1 MSVAGAF
8 GGRAAF
14 ARNTSWGGSSN
25 TSWGGSSN
33 TSWGGSAMA
42 SRANTSWGGSSN
54 TSWGGGRG
62 RAAMTALAIVLPL
75 LAALPFARAAH
86 TERVVVVGANAS
98 SALRDAGGS
107 QISLLT
113 NGVAVGRANAATSAS
128 LRSHGF
134 RVAADA
140 PVQLDAV
147 PAPQMSSTGRLS
159 VRELTNARLIGE
171 GSGQDIAVVDSGVN
185 AVPGLAGRVVQGADF
200 TGTGAND
207 GYGHGTFV
215 ASLAA
220 GDGRATDGTP
230 TGIRGVAPGARIVS
244 VKVADDRGHSTVG
257 RVVAGLAW
265 VVQNRAKYG
274 IDVVNLSL
282 SESQASS
289 YLTDPLDALVEAAWF
304 SGITVVASS
313 GNDGSTVT
321 SAPGNDPFAITV
333 GSVGDSNTMNSNDDS
348 VSSFSNGGN
357 TGDGV
362 AKPEITTF
370 GEHVQAALPE
380 GSALA
385 AAQTVSGLPRGY
397 GQLSGTSM
405 STGVA
410 AGAVALIQAAHPD
423 WTPGKI
429 KSALVQSRAKDTNE
443 IRPFSATWVYR
454 PADATANLRPSLAL
468 AVAYAQQVKHT
479 RTYADMVW
487 SDVVWSDV
495 VWSDVVWSDVVWS
508 DVAGAIKT
516 AATWSDATWSDA
528 TWSDATWSDAVW
540 SDATWSN
547 AVWSDGQSRSFG

>member
-1 MSVAGAF
+1 MSVAGANE
-8 GGRAAF
+8 GHGAF

-33 TSWGGSAMA
+33 TSWGGSAVA

-75 LAALPFARAAH
+75 LAALPIMRAAH

-98 SALRDAGGS
+98 SALRGAGGS
-107 QISLLT
+107 HISLLT
-113 NGVAVGRANAATSAS
+113 NGVAVGRASAAASAS
-128 LRSHGF
+128 LRTHGY

-147 PAPQMSSTGRLS
+147 PAPQTSSTGRLS
-159 VRELTNARLIGE
+159 VRELTNANLFGN
-171 GSGQDIAVVDSGVN
+171 GAGQDIAVVDSGVN
-185 AVPGLAGRVVQGADF
+185 AVAGLTGRVIQGADF
-200 TGTGAND
+200 TGTGSND

-220 GDGRATDGTP
+220 GNGRAADGSQ
-230 TGIRGVAPGARIVS
+230 TGIQGVAPSARIIS
-244 VKVADDRGHSTVG
+244 VKVADDRGRSTVG
-257 RVVAGLAW
+257 QVVAGLSW
-265 VVQNRAKYG
+265 VVSHRAQYS

-304 SGITVVASS
+304 SGVTVVASS
-313 GNDGSTVT
+313 GNDGSAVT

-333 GSVGDSNTMNSNDDS
+333 GSVADRNTMNQNDDA
-348 VSSFSNGGN
+348 VSSFSNGGT
-357 TGDGV
+357 TGDGF

-385 AAQTVSGLPRGY
+385 AAQTVTGLPRGY

-423 WTPGKI
+423 WTPGRVKG
-429 KSALVQSRAKDTNE
+429 ALIQSRTSGTTE
-443 IRPFSATWVYR
+443 MRPWAANWVFR

-468 AVAYAQQVKHT
+468 AVAYAQQVKNT
-479 RTYADMVW
+479 RTYANVVW

-516 AATWSDATWSDA
+516 AATWSDATWSNA

-547 AVWSDGQSRSFG
+547 AVWSDGQSRSSD

>member
-33 TSWGGSAMA
+33 TSWGGSA
-42 SRANTSWGGSSN
+42 NTSWGGSSN

-62 RAAMTALAIVLPL
+62 RAAMTALAVVLPL
-75 LAALPFARAAH
+75 LAVLPFARPAH
-86 TERVVVVGANAS
+86 TERIVVVGAHAS
-98 SALRDAGGS
+98 SALRQAGGS

-113 NGVAVGRANAATSAS
+113 NGVAVGRASAATNAS
-128 LRSHGF
+128 LRSHGY

-159 VRELTNARLIGE
+159 VRDLTN
-171 GSGQDIAVVDSGVN
+171 GSLLGSGYGQDIAVVDSGVN
-185 AVPGLAGRVVQGADF
+185 AVAGLTGRVIQGADF
-200 TGTGAND
+200 TGTGSND

-220 GDGRATDGTP
+220 GNGRAADGSQ
-230 TGIRGVAPGARIVS
+230 TGVQGVAPSARIIS
-244 VKVADDRGHSTVG
+244 VKVADERGRSTVG
-257 RVVAGLAW
+257 QVVAGLSW
-265 VVQNRAKYG
+265 VVSHRAQYS

-333 GSVGDSNTMNSNDDS
+333 GSVADRNTMNQNDDA
-348 VSSFSNGGN
+348 VSSFSNGGT
-357 TGDGV
+357 TGDGF

-380 GSALA
+380 DSALA

-423 WTPGKI
+423 WTPGRVKG
-429 KSALVQSRAKDTNE
+429 ALIQSRTSGTTE
-443 IRPFSATWVYR
+443 MRPWSANWVFR

-468 AVAYAQQVKHT
+468 AVAYAQQVKNT
-479 RTYADMVW
+479 RTYANVVW

-516 AATWSDATWSDA
+516 AATWSDATWSNA
-528 TWSDATWSDAVW
+528 TWSDATWSNAVW

-547 AVWSDGQSRSFG
+547 AVWSDGQSRSSD

>member
-1 MSVAGAF
+1 MSLEGTEAQGPEH
-8 GGRAAF
+8 
-14 ARNTSWGGSSN
+14 NTSWGGSSN

-33 TSWGGSAMA
+33 TSWGGS
-42 SRANTSWGGSSN
+42 SNTSWGGSSN

-62 RAAMTALAIVLPL
+62 RAAMTALAVVLPL
-75 LAALPFARAAH
+75 LAVLPFARPAH
-86 TERVVVVGANAS
+86 TERIVVVGAQAS
-98 SALRDAGGS
+98 SALRQAGGS

-220 GDGRATDGTP
+220 GDGRATDGTQ

-244 VKVADDRGHSTVG
+244 VKLADDRGRSAVG
-257 RVVAGLAW
+257 RGVAGRAW
-265 VVQNRAKYG
+265 VGAKRAKYG

-282 SESQASS
+282 SESQPSS
-289 YLTDPLDALVEAAWF
+289 YLTDPLHALVEAAWF
-304 SGITVVASS
+304 SGITVLASS

-333 GSVGDSNTMNSNDDS
+333 GSVGDRNTTNSNDDA
-348 VSSFSNGGN
+348 VSLFSNGGN
-357 TGDGV
+357 TGDGF
-362 AKPEITTF
+362 AKPDITTF

-385 AAQTVSGLPRGY
+385 NAQTVSGLPRGY

-423 WTPGKI
+423 STPGQV
-429 KSALVQSRAKDTNE
+429 KSALVTSRLKDTRE
-443 IRPFSATWVYR
+443 MRPFSALWVYR

-468 AVAYAQQVKHT
+468 AVAYAQSVKHT
-479 RTYADMVW
+479 RSYANVVW

-508 DVAGAIKT
+508 DVAGAIMT

-547 AVWSDGQSRSFG
+547 AVWSDSTWSDGQSRSFG

>member
-1 MSVAGAF
+1 MSLAGQEGQLAF
-8 GGRAAF
+8 E
-14 ARNTSWGGSSN
+14 RNTSWGGSSN

-33 TSWGGSAMA
+33 TSWGGS
-42 SRANTSWGGSSN
+42 ANTSWGGSSN

-62 RAAMTALAIVLPL
+62 RAAMTALAVVLPL
-75 LAALPFARAAH
+75 LAILPFARPAH
-86 TERVVVVGANAS
+86 TERVVVVGAHAS
-98 SALRDAGGS
+98 SALRNAGGS
-107 QISLLT
+107 NISLLT
-113 NGVAVGRANAATSAS
+113 NGVAVGRASAAASAS
-128 LRSHGF
+128 LRSNGYH
-134 RVAADA
+134 VAADA

-147 PAPQMSSTGRLS
+147 PAPQTSSTGRLS
-159 VRELTNARLIGE
+159 VRELTNAGLL
-171 GSGQDIAVVDSGVN
+171 GSGAGQDIAVVDSGVN
-185 AVPGLAGRVVQGADF
+185 AVAGLTGRVVQGADF
-200 TGTGAND
+200 TGTGMND

-220 GDGRATDGTP
+220 GDGRAADGSA
-230 TGIRGVAPGARIVS
+230 TGIQGVAPAARIVA
-244 VKVADDRGHSTVG
+244 VKVADDRGRSTVG

-265 VVQNRAKYG
+265 VVQHRAQYG
-274 IDVVNLSL
+274 INVVNLSL

-304 SGITVVASS
+304 SGITVVASA

-333 GSVGDSNTMNSNDDS
+333 GSVGDRNTMHLSDDV
-348 VSSFSNGGN
+348 VSPFSNGGT

-385 AAQTVSGLPRGY
+385 LAQTVSGLPRGY

-410 AGAVALIQAAHPD
+410 AGAVALLQAAHPD
-423 WTPGKI
+423 WTPGKV
-429 KSALVQSRAKDTNE
+429 KGALMQSRQSGTSE
-443 IRPFSATWVYR
+443 MRPFSATWVYR
-454 PADATANLRPSLAL
+454 PADATANIRPSLAL

-479 RTYADMVW
+479 RTYANVVW

-540 SDATWSN
+540 SDSTWSN
-547 AVWSDGQSRSFG
+547 AVWSDATWSDGQPRSFG

>member
-1 MSVAGAF
+1 MSVAGAI
-8 GGRAAF
+8 GGNAAF

-33 TSWGGSAMA
+33 TSWGGS
-42 SRANTSWGGSSN
+42 SNTSWGGSSN

-62 RAAMTALAIVLPL
+62 RAAMTALAVVLPL
-75 LAALPFARAAH
+75 LAVLPFARPAH
-86 TERVVVVGANAS
+86 TERIVVVGAHAS
-98 SALRDAGGS
+98 SALRQAGGS

-113 NGVAVGRANAATSAS
+113 NGVAVGRASAATNAS
-128 LRSHGF
+128 LRSHGY

-159 VRELTNARLIGE
+159 VRDLTNARLIGE

-333 GSVGDSNTMNSNDDS
+333 GSVGDRNTMNGNDDA
-348 VSSFSNGGN
+348 VSSFSNGGT
-357 TGDGV
+357 TGDGF

-410 AGAVALIQAAHPD
+410 AGAVALLREAHPD
-423 WTPGKI
+423 WTPGKV
-429 KSALVQSRAKDTNE
+429 KTALVQSRVKDTGE
-443 IRPFSATWVYR
+443 MRPFSALWVYR

-468 AVAYAQQVKHT
+468 AVAYAQSVKHP
-479 RTYADMVW
+479 RSYANVVW

-547 AVWSDGQSRSFG
+547 AVWSDSQSRSFG